1 VRKNG
6 RRPPVCARNNAQS
19 RFHSGSPSQ
28 CHGDERHHPWDRK
41 RLRQALRR
49 FARNFRALVF
59 QPSDPEPDALLSVA
73 AWIKGTGVTNVRAP
87 VALDVVFSLAVRIGR
102 RGRPHQHGPHFTLE
116 ATQGSLSR
124 ASGSGSEDWKTRA
137 GSFPSALG
145 RSGRRERMIVSGGLG
160 ECALA
165 RGGQKHFW
173 PEKQRPSEWLSA
185 GLHIQAIDVSHRC
198 ADRGHAT
205 AHTSQF

>member
-1 VRKNG
+1 MKASG
-6 RRPPVCARNNAQS
+6 RR
-19 RFHSGSPSQ
+19 
-28 CHGDERHHPWDRK
+28 
-41 RLRQALRR
+41 RLRSNARLLGAEPFAFVWTIEIERR
-49 FARNFRALVF
+49 RRKEYRGPLINH
-59 QPSDPEPDALLSVA
+59 SVA
-73 AWIKGTGVTNVRAP
+73 SQGEMWTMLMQMIPSADAIGQTECDVSSAIGARTFVTP
-87 VALDVVFSLAVRIGR
+87 VA
-102 RGRPHQHGPHFTLE
+102 FTQA
-116 ATQGSLSR
+116 ATLSR
-124 ASGSGSEDWKTRA
+124 ASGSGSEGWKTRA

-173 PEKQRPSEWLSA
+173 PEEQRPSEWLSA

-205 AHTSQF
+205 GHTSQF